1 MIFGS
6 KRIYNY
12 STIIKVGDTLK
23 HDKDN
28 SDITPVFAEGTL
40 RPKIVAPPPSY
51 RPQEHSASFI
61 LVKLLPGTMEKSM
74 AELKEIQGI
83 NGFHKV
89 YGEYDLVLIVR
100 ERNKLNKQAL
110 MRRIWEIHG
119 VVDVQTLVAAS

>member
-1 MIFGS
+1 M
-6 KRIYNY
+6 
-12 STIIKVGDTLK
+12 K